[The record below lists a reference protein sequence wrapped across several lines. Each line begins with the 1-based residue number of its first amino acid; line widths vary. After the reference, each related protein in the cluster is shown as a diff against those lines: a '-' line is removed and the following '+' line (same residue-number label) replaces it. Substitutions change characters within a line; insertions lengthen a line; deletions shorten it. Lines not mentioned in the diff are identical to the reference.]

1 MTDAAKEKT
10 AFSVPEDLFQY
21 KVLPFGLH
29 GTLAMFQRAMNKL
42 LRPHREYAVAYLDD
56 IVVFSSDWESHL
68 PRVEGVLQSP
78 RTHGFTANRK
88 KCAIG
93 LKEAK
98 YLGYGIG
105 RGQIKPQSSKVE
117 AVLTWPKP
125 KSKSQ
130 LRTFLGLVG
139 YYRRFLKY
147 FTTRA
152 APLTALRKSLQ
163 TRYSGLKR
171 WRLLGRI

>member
-1 MTDAAKEKT
+1 M
-10 AFSVPEDLFQY
+10 FQY

-29 GTLAMFQRAMNKL
+29 GAPATFQRTMNKL
-42 LRPHREYAVAYLDD
+42 LWPHKEYAVAYLDD

-68 PRVEGVLQSP
+68 PRVEAVLQSL
-78 RTHGFTANRK
+78 RAHGFTANPE

-98 YLGYGIG
+98 YLGYVVG
-105 RGQIKPQSSKVE
+105 RGQIKPQSNKVE

-139 YYRRFLKY
+139 YYRRFVKD
-147 FTTRA
+147 FATRED
-152 APLTALRKSLQ
+152 PLSKWVVYNPSIIIDL
-163 TRYSGLKR
+163 
-171 WRLLGRI
+171 